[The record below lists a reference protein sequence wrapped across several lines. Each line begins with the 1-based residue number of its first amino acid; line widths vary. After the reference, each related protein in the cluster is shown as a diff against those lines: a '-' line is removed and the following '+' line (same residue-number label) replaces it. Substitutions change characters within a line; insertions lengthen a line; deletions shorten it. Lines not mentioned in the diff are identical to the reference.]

1 MEWIIEDDRP
11 IWLQLYEQLTLR
23 IIAGIYPMGGRI
35 PPVRELAAEAGVNP
49 NTMQRALAY
58 LEDQG
63 LATSNRTAGRLV
75 TEDRELLD
83 AIRLQL
89 AKERIQAYL
98 QGMKVLGY
106 TEEEAKALL
115 LKEE

>member
-1 MEWIIEDDRP
+1 MDYFLLLDFIVSGQYSKRKRHTAEWR
-11 IWLQLYEQLTLR
+11 YSMKR
-23 IIAGIYPMGGRI
+23 ILLLATGGTIA
-35 PPVRELAAEAGVNP
+35 
-49 NTMQRALAY
+49 TKKT
-58 LEDQG
+58 DQG
-63 LATSNRTAGRLV
+63 LTPQLTS
-75 TEDRELLD
+75 RELLD

>member
-1 MEWIIEDDRP
+1 MEWIIEGDRP

-49 NTMQRALAY
+49 NLAY

>member
-1 MEWIIEDDRP
+1 MKWIIEGDRP

-23 IIAGIYPMGGRI
+23 IISGIYPMGSRI

-63 LATSNRTAGRLV
+63 LAAGNRTAGRTV
-75 TEDRELLD
+75 TEDEEKVD
-83 AIRLQL
+83 AIRMQM
-89 AKERIQAYL
+89 ARERIDAYL
-98 QGMKVLGY
+98 QGMKVLGF
-106 TEEEAKALL
+106 TEEEAKALI